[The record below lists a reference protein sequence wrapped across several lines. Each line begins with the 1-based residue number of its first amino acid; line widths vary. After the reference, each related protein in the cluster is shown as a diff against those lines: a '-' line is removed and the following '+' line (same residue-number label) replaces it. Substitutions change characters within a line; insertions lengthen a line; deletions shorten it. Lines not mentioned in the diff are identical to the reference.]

1 MLTADGF
8 EDYPIKI
15 KVKMDEASAPDLLVT
30 FTEQGGKPEEITSEG
45 QEVYTEKENGKLE
58 IKSKYSM
65 ATLKIEDKDIDLK
78 SNDKTVSYDMKNI
91 TADKNVSIQ
100 ITYKYFKAENRS
112 FQLKKVA
119 QEERPLKLLS
129 AKILSGDGDGTKN
142 NLTFNPSNEASVEIK
157 DIRHSVV
164 TLEMEFNQPLQ
175 ERTVKECNDQ
185 RGTNYTAFDFTAN
198 MIPGLAGT
206 FSGYIT
212 HDVDFKNN
220 KETKLEAIKDT
231 KYTELLIAGY
241 GTVSYKIEIK
251 SKNNKTETYTI
262 EIVNPTKIT
271 GSDGK
276 LDPSHFMKNLS
287 VYNLESG
294 RPAFFGI
301 TGFNGFYLPFYYKG
315 PNFMEDGKANQSP
328 EAYSDL
334 MYMEDAS
341 LFLQQSGNQPFC
353 FYYNVFADNA
363 GSMENKH
370 EFKRIKSLPLKPGN
384 NGPRVGVRFVPEKL
398 HDKYLDC
405 FASGKDTLPNP
416 MFWPL
421 YGKKW
426 KKASIK
432 HGWLIALKNKKEC
445 TWADLTKEKL
455 NGGFILDFL
464 YNYRV
469 QTKAYDEQ
477 NQSGATGKHLI
488 IAKKPKFKYWE
499 EDKQPDGWLPYL
511 SGAEGDGK
519 DIFMLRPLC
528 ESKLIKDVKYS
539 LKCGADENS
548 CNIESGY
555 ENVEIKFVND
565 DIGYP
570 IGLKAGETYPTQE
583 GQVPPTY
590 TFKDGKV
597 YKVEVT
603 VTYVDNGGTDKLEYL
618 FDYTDTERPIERKSI
633 AEEVETDSHLFGVPI
648 YYGTMQMLDPSIVKE
663 MASTRYTAN
672 SLLFE

>member
-1 MLTADGF
+1 
-8 EDYPIKI
+8 
-15 KVKMDEASAPDLLVT
+15 MDEASAPDLFVT
-30 FTEQGGKPEEITSEG
+30 FTEQGGKPEAITSEG

-78 SNDKTVSYDMKNI
+78 SNSKDVSYEMKNI
-91 TADKNVSIQ
+91 TADKNVSVQ

-119 QEERPLKLLS
+119 QGQRPLKLLS

-142 NLTFNPSNEASVEIK
+142 NLTFNSSNEASVEIK

-185 RGTNYTAFDFTAN
+185 RGSNYTAFDFTPN
-198 MIPGLAGT
+198 MMPGLAGT

-212 HDVDFKNN
+212 HDVDLKNN
-220 KETKLEAIKDT
+220 KETKLEAVKDA

-271 GSDGK
+271 TSGGQ
-276 LDPSHFMKNLS
+276 LDPSHFMKDLS

-301 TGFNGFYLPFYYKG
+301 TSFNGFYLPFYYKG
-315 PNFMEDGKANQSP
+315 PNFMEDSKANQSP
-328 EAYSDL
+328 DAYSDL

-341 LFLQQSGNQPFC
+341 LVLQQNGNQHFC
-353 FYYNVFADNA
+353 FYYNVFADNG

-398 HDKYLDC
+398 DDKYLDC

-445 TWADLTKEKL
+445 TWPDLTNEKL

-499 EDKQPDGWLPYL
+499 EDKQPAGWLPYL
-511 SGAEGDGK
+511 SGTEGDGK

-555 ENVEIKFVND
+555 ENVEIKFVNNA
-565 DIGYP
+565 IGYP

-583 GQVPPTY
+583 G
-590 TFKDGKV
+590 
-597 YKVEVT
+597 
-603 VTYVDNGGTDKLEYL
+603 
-618 FDYTDTERPIERKSI
+618 
-633 AEEVETDSHLFGVPI
+633 
-648 YYGTMQMLDPSIVKE
+648 
-663 MASTRYTAN
+663 
-672 SLLFE
+672 